1 MRSAYAALVR
11 EPLPE
16 RIEWRVRTRVRRAVL
31 AVAGRP
37 IYCASCGREL
47 FVALPFTRRGRLRV
61 VGAKGRNVRVSFDG
75 EDSLQF
81 RHLEL
86 DACPTPERPWLS

>member
-1 MRSAYAALVR
+1 MR
-11 EPLPE
+11 EPLAE
-16 RIEWRVRTRVRRAVL
+16 RIEWRVRKRVRRVVL
-31 AVAGRP
+31 AVVGRP

-47 FVALPFTRRGRLRV
+47 FLALPFTWRGRLRII
-61 VGAKGRNVRVSFDG
+61 GAKGHNVRVSFDR

-86 DACPTPERPWLS
+86 DACPSPERPWLS

>member
-1 MRSAYAALVR
+1 MRSTYAALVR

-16 RIEWRVRTRVRRAVL
+16 RIEWRVRNRVRRAVL
-31 AVAGRP
+31 ALVGRP
-37 IYCASCGREL
+37 IHCASCGREL
-47 FVALPFTRRGRLRV
+47 FVALPFARRGRLV
-61 VGAKGRNVRVSFDG
+61 IIGAKGCNVRVSFDR

>member
-1 MRSAYAALVR
+1 MR
-11 EPLPE
+11 EPLAE
-16 RIEWRVRTRVRRAVL
+16 RIEWRVRNRVRRALL
-31 AVAGRP
+31 AVVGRP
-37 IYCASCGREL
+37 IHCASCGRQL
-47 FVALPFTRRGRLRV
+47 FVAFPFTWRGRLRI
-61 VGAKGRNVRVSFDG
+61 VGAKGSNVRVSFDR